1 MCALNEVKGMKLNM
15 KEMLRRDKWWFW
27 FILLI
32 FGGSAV
38 LALIYALVIE
48 NVLDKDAW
56 YAKWYYWLIGVLCC
70 FLPAIIMFV
79 VFQFQ
84 LLTKV
89 CEKLEVPGSEIYTS
103 PYTWMLCLIVPVLGW
118 ILLGVM
124 ILYLEIFSIAAI
136 YQGKGEKFIEN

>member
-1 MCALNEVKGMKLNM
+1 MWYTDTYKGDRM

-27 FILLI
+27 LILLI

-48 NVLDKDAW
+48 DVLDKDAW
-56 YAKWYYWLIGVLCC
+56 YGKWYYWLIGVMCC
-70 FLPAIIMFV
+70 FLPALIMFA

-84 LLTKV
+84 ILTKV
-89 CEKLEVPGSEIYTS
+89 CQKLEVPGSGIYTS

-124 ILYLEIFSIAAI
+124 ILYLEIFSIVAI
-136 YQGKGEKFIEN
+136 YRGNGEKFIQN

>member
-1 MCALNEVKGMKLNM
+1 MWYTDTYKGDRM

-27 FILLI
+27 LILLI

-48 NVLDKDAW
+48 DVLDKDAW
-56 YAKWYYWLIGVLCC
+56 YGKWYYWLIGVMCC
-70 FLPAIIMFV
+70 FLPALIMFA

-84 LLTKV
+84 ILTKV
-89 CEKLEVPGSEIYTS
+89 CQKLEVPGSEIYTS

-124 ILYLEIFSIAAI
+124 ILYLEIFSIVAI
-136 YQGKGEKFIEN
+136 YRGNGEKFIQN

>member
-1 MCALNEVKGMKLNM
+1 M

-27 FILLI
+27 LILLI

-48 NVLDKDAW
+48 DVLDKNAW
-56 YAKWYYWLIGVLCC
+56 YGKWYYWLIGVMCC
-70 FLPAIIMFV
+70 FLPALIMFA

-84 LLTKV
+84 ILTKV
-89 CEKLEVPGSEIYTS
+89 CRKLEVPGSEIYTS

-124 ILYLEIFSIAAI
+124 ILYLEIFSIVAI
-136 YQGKGEKFIEN
+136 YRGKGEKFIQN